1 MNKKK
6 ILVVVTLVLLF
17 LLVMFTVIQKNPIDL
32 GDDSRGIIP
41 ISNAKYLDSSKDFVL
56 NVFDYVK
63 EQDDNWSEKIYDSE
77 YVQVTFEQE
86 LDNSK
91 DITVY
96 ARGNGSIEV
105 YEHNKDEIIATF
117 PEIVE
122 EGLYKIYLTEFNGTQ
137 DTYDLKVV
145 GEYLEFD
152 YIVDP
157 TVLSINFSSSTPK
170 SGDMFVMDTH
180 LPINVSFNGDNV
192 TIYLYNSS
200 SVLINSSNSTVS
212 PYFFNFTDLS
222 AGVYYFNATTANTTT
237 SNSTETRNILVSANG
252 IGNGVNSN
260 VKISD
265 GLAGFY
271 PFELGGTNYFGSSIT
286 TIGDLD
292 GDGVQDLAVGARND
306 ANNASESSE
315 GAVYILFMNV
325 NGSVSSNVKITD
337 GMAGFSPSGLGNT
350 DHFGS
355 SITNIG
361 DLDGDGVQD
370 LAVGASD
377 DENSDSAEGAVYILF
392 MNVNGS
398 VASNVKITDGMAG
411 FNPSGLDASDMFGT
425 SIANIGDLDGDGV
438 KDLAVGAYQ
447 DSTDETNEGAVYIL
461 FMNVNGSVS
470 SNVKITDGMAGF
482 YPIGLA
488 GYDRFG
494 TSIANIG
501 DLDGDGVQDL
511 AVGAYNDENSDS
523 GEGAVYILFM
533 DVNGSVSS
541 NVKISDGLAGFYPDG
556 LDASDW
562 FGYSVANIGDLDGD
576 GVQDLVVSAKSDE
589 NLESAEGAFYIL
601 FMNSN
606 GSVDSNVKISDGLA
620 GFNPDGLS
628 SSERSGDAIANIGDL
643 DGDGVQDLA
652 FSSMT
657 DENLVSSEGAIYVLF
672 MGPFSDTIAPSIS
685 FAATSTSTGNYSQTS
700 ITTNITATDDNLD
713 TVTVYLYN
721 STGIVN
727 TTTTND
733 SISLTYSNLPDG
745 TYFTNAT
752 ANDTSDNNAS
762 TETRTIILDTILP
775 YFTGIPTNVT
785 IEYVIESLDADFNAT
800 DTVRLGTYF
809 IDDTAN
815 FTINNSGSLTNNT
828 LLALGTY
835 TVNVSVNDSSGNVN
849 SSIYGVTVQDT
860 TNPTWGNNKT
870 NLTTVTTS
878 GSNVYFNL
886 TFDDASP
893 ANYTFGWYNGTDWTN
908 DSVASYTDGE
918 EIEVTKTVNL
928 ARGTYNWTWYF
939 NDTEGNSNQ
948 SNIWSITLI
957 DTVSPYFTG
966 IPTNA
971 SLSYGDSLN
980 VEFNA
985 TDETEFGTYSI
996 DDTTNFT
1003 INGSGTLI
1011 NSTSLNASTNYTI
1024 NVSIND
1030 SSGNMNNT
1038 IYGVVIGSDTDTTA
1052 PTFTNIANQ
1061 SVEYGFALAHD
1072 INATDA
1078 IGVSCFSVND
1088 TTNFQIN
1095 CSGYLE
1101 NNTALSVGLYDLNI
1115 TVNDTSGNNN
1125 SVLMWVNITPDITA
1139 PTFTVIANQSIEY
1152 ESALTYD
1159 IDATDINGISCFS
1172 VNDTTNFQINC
1183 SGYLENNTVLSVG
1196 LYDLNITVN
1205 DTSGNNNSALM
1216 WVNITDTTVPIFT
1229 VIANQSIEYGSAL
1242 TYDID
1247 ATDASGISCFS
1258 VNDTTS
1264 FQINCSGYLENNTAL
1279 SIGLY
1284 DINITVND
1292 TTGTN
1297 NSALMWVNVSDTTNP
1312 TIN

>member
-337 GMAGFSPSGLGNT
+337 GMAGFSPN
-350 DHFGS
+350 
-355 SITNIG
+355 
-361 DLDGDGVQD
+361 
-370 LAVGASD
+370 
-377 DENSDSAEGAVYILF
+377 
-392 MNVNGS
+392 
-398 VASNVKITDGMAG
+398 
-411 FNPSGLDASDMFGT
+411 
-425 SIANIGDLDGDGV
+425 
-438 KDLAVGAYQ
+438 
-447 DSTDETNEGAVYIL
+447 
-461 FMNVNGSVS
+461 
-470 SNVKITDGMAGF
+470 
-482 YPIGLA
+482 
-488 GYDRFG
+488 
-494 TSIANIG
+494 
-501 DLDGDGVQDL
+501 
-511 AVGAYNDENSDS
+511 
-523 GEGAVYILFM
+523 
-533 DVNGSVSS
+533 
-541 NVKISDGLAGFYPDG
+541 G